1 MKKIISV
8 MLICLFVL
16 SFAACGKGGKAEKHS
31 VELEIPDKKVAVL
44 VAPESQYPEDYMA
57 AKALEEQYPDNVV
70 VREYADS
77 RVLVPGDAEII
88 TASAELAGDE
98 NIGALVYARA
108 TQFTLTAMRK
118 AKEVNPDLYTV
129 AIEPEQGMDLV
140 GEVADLVIVTDWKKY
155 ANDIIST
162 AVKMGAEYFVLFS
175 YERQVAGNP
184 LYAQMKKTLAD
195 ECYSKS
201 INFVYESVQD
211 PNYAG
216 GAEKTRFSVKQGVVK
231 LFDSKKIKGKNVA
244 LFSPDSCVQTTLV
257 EECRDRDLIY
267 VFPSFPT
274 AYNGV
279 CEVFKA
285 QVPEDFT
292 DLKTYK
298 AAVTASVNAEE
309 HGGKFALFCG
319 SFSGI
324 LVKGAVYSA
333 FDLLAGKSD
342 IGNVTD
348 NAVIRLKD
356 AAGKQKFTAEPYPS
370 YEKTVKCHLA
380 GLEIIEQNKKK

>member
-1 MKKIISV
+1 MKKIISLL
-8 MLICLFVL
+8 LICVFAL
-16 SFAACGKGGKAEKHS
+16 SFAACGKGKKTEKHS
-31 VELEIPDKKVAVL
+31 VELEIPQKKVAVL

-57 AKALEEQYPDNVV
+57 AKALEKQYPDNVV

-77 RVLVPGDAEII
+77 RILVAGDAEII
-88 TASAELAGDE
+88 TASKELAEDE
-98 NIGALVYARA
+98 SIGALVYARA

-118 AKEVNPDLYTV
+118 AKEINPDICTV

-140 GEVADLVIVTDWKKY
+140 GEVADLVIVTDWKSY

-162 AVKMGAEYFVLFS
+162 ASKMGAEYFVLFS
-175 YERQVAGNP
+175 YERQVSGNP

-216 GAEKTRFSVKQGVVK
+216 GPEKTRFSVKQSVVN

-244 LFSPDSCVQTTLV
+244 LFSPDSSVQSTLV

-267 VFPSFPT
+267 VFPTFPT

-279 CEVFKA
+279 CEVFEA

-298 AAVTASVNAEE
+298 ASVAASVNEGE

-319 SFSGI
+319 SFSSI
-324 LVKGAVYSA
+324 LIKGAVYSA
-333 FDLLAGKSD
+333 FDILTGKSD
-342 IGNVTD
+342 ISNVTD

-356 AAGKQKFTAEPYPS
+356 AAGKQKFTADPYPS

-380 GLEIIEQNKKK
+380 GLEIIEQKDKK